1 MTGGVNTYKF
11 KLQNKWTR
19 DWALKKRNKLI
30 SRLEELNVKV
40 NKPHEMNMEQLE
52 MLVNHHWQTVESKKM
67 VVSDEQMK
75 TAESNGLTGQDV
87 IDRVDDLNWDIE
99 HAVSV
104 KSRKE
109 ERRIRNQKRVRLLQ
123 EINRLEDLG
132 ESEKVVELEKMLVN
146 L

>member
-1 MTGGVNTYKF
+1 MTGSANTYKF
-11 KLQNKWTR
+11 KLQNKRTK
-19 DWALKKRNKLI
+19 DWMLKKRDELI

-40 NKPHEMNMEQLE
+40 NNPYEMNMEQLE
-52 MLVNHHWQTVESKKM
+52 VLVNHHRKTVEAQKT

-87 IDRVDDLNWDIE
+87 INRVDDLNWDVE

-132 ESEKVVELEKMLVN
+132 ESEKVVELEKLLVN

>member
-1 MTGGVNTYKF
+1 MTGSANTYKF
-11 KLQNKWTR
+11 KLQNKRTQ
-19 DWALKKRNKLI
+19 DWMLKKRKELI
-30 SRLEELNVKV
+30 SQLEELNVKV
-40 NKPHEMNMEQLE
+40 NKPYEMDIEQLE
-52 MLVNHHWQTVESKKM
+52 MLVNHHRITVESRKT
-67 VVSDEQMK
+67 VVSDEQMEI
-75 TAESNGLTGQDV
+75 AESNGLTGQDV

-109 ERRIRNQKRVRLLQ
+109 ERRIRNQNRVRLLQ
-123 EINRLEDLG
+123 EINRFEDLG

>member
-1 MTGGVNTYKF
+1 MRGSVNSYKF
-11 KLQNKWTR
+11 RLQNKRTQ
-19 DWALKKRNKLI
+19 DWMLKKRKELI
-30 SRLEELNVKV
+30 SRLEELKVKV

-52 MLVNHHWQTVESKKM
+52 MLVNHHRKTVESKKT

-75 TAESNGLTGQDV
+75 TADSNGLTGQDV

-104 KSRKE
+104 KSRKA